1 MKKLPAFFAV
11 AAVLILLVSC
21 ASMSSEPTL
30 TGIWKYEGEEE
41 TYIVSFTEDGLCA
54 LEVYLKIDGNKELED
69 IYFGRYTFDETE
81 VETPWD
87 DLEYSFDGSKLIL
100 GENVYKRTSR
110 TAKNNTSPEKLKG
123 LWEHVTYESRIG
135 ITSDNYMISNLSHY
149 ATQLDFDEDG
159 QGSWFDYAIIN
170 DKLYV
175 EDYDYDFNDYDYYS
189 LFTRK
194 SSAGKDTTSKAAL
207 VKGLSAD
214 GGIAILTTV
223 GREDGER
230 QIYTFKSNGKYFIE
244 YYSLVGNSWE
254 KYDTSNGTW
263 EFDLDDHMVY
273 LSNDADL
280 DYAIIDSYIFMF
292 T

>member
-54 LEVYLKIDGNKELED
+54 LEVYLKIDGNKELRD
-69 IYFGRYTFDETE
+69 VYFGQYTFDETE

-87 DLEYSFDGSKLIL
+87 DLDYSFDGSKLIL
-100 GENVYKRTSR
+100 GEDVYKRTSR

-123 LWEHVTYESRIG
+123 LWEHVTYGARIG
-135 ITSDNYMISNLSHY
+135 ITSGKYMISNLSHY
-149 ATQLDFDEDG
+149 ARQLDFDEDG
-159 QGSWFDYAIIN
+159 QGTWFDYAIIN

-175 EDYDYDFNDYDYYS
+175 SDFNYDFNAYDCYS
-189 LFTRK
+189 VFTRK
-194 SSAGKDTTSKAAL
+194 TSTGTDSTSKAAL

-214 GGIAILTTV
+214 GGIAVLTTV
-223 GREDGER
+223 GRDDSER

-244 YYSLVGNSWE
+244 YYSLNGNSWE
-254 KYDTSNGTW
+254 KYDSSSGTW
-263 EFDLDDHMVY
+263 EFDQDDHMVY
-273 LSNDADL
+273 LSDDADL
-280 DYAIIDSYIFMF
+280 DYAIIDSYVFMF